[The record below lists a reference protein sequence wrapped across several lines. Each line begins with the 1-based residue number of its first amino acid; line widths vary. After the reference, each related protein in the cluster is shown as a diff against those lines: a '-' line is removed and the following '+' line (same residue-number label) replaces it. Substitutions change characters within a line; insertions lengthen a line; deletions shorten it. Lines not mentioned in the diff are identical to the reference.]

1 MPFHQREKAS
11 PPLYLQQQDLGKGR
25 SSPPLILAGCHG
37 YLISAFSFLSSPLGN
52 SLFWAERFY
61 FAIPCPVCL
70 LGFRV
75 TNLKRLDKKIRSC
88 HIERGLI
95 LTVASACEVCPL
107 KILIIE
113 DDVNIARLIELELGY
128 EGYQVS
134 VAHDGNQGLDL
145 FKKDQPDLVLL
156 DVMLPGLDGI
166 EVCKR
171 LRGMSKVPVIMLTA
185 KDGVQDRVSG
195 LDSGADDYL
204 TKPFATEELLARIRA
219 VMRRKPQ
226 EGILTYADLWM
237 DQLNRVVKRGE
248 RQLDLRAKE
257 FDLLRLFMQYPEQ
270 VLSREFIFDKV
281 WGYDFIGESNVIE
294 VYIRYLRSKLEDA
307 SSKRLIQTVR
317 GEGYVLREEEPS
329 R

>member
-1 MPFHQREKAS
+1 M
-11 PPLYLQQQDLGKGR
+11 
-25 SSPPLILAGCHG
+25 
-37 YLISAFSFLSSPLGN
+37 
-52 SLFWAERFY
+52 
-61 FAIPCPVCL
+61 
-70 LGFRV
+70 
-75 TNLKRLDKKIRSC
+75 
-88 HIERGLI
+88 
-95 LTVASACEVCPL
+95 

-128 EGYQVS
+128 EAIKSLLHTKEINGI
-134 VAHDGNQGLDL
+134 DL

-156 DVMLPGLDGI
+156 DVMLPGLDGV

-171 LRGMSKVPVIMLTA
+171 LRAMSKVPVIMLTA
-185 KDGVQDRVSG
+185 KDGVGDRVAG

-237 DQLNRVVKRGE
+237 DQLNRIVKRGE

-281 WGYDFIGESNVIE
+281 LG
-294 VYIRYLRSKLEDA
+294 L
-307 SSKRLIQTVR
+307 
-317 GEGYVLREEEPS
+317 
-329 R
+329 

>member
-1 MPFHQREKAS
+1 VIAVFVCNKSRLLNKSKEHAILNGVDIKVAIGVEV
-11 PPLYLQQQDLGKGR
+11 
-25 SSPPLILAGCHG
+25 SS
-37 YLISAFSFLSSPLGN
+37 
-52 SLFWAERFY
+52 
-61 FAIPCPVCL
+61 
-70 LGFRV
+70 
-75 TNLKRLDKKIRSC
+75 
-88 HIERGLI
+88 
-95 LTVASACEVCPL
+95 L

-128 EGYQVS
+128 EGYQVA
-134 VAHDGNQGLDL
+134 VAHEGNQGLDL

-156 DVMLPGLDGI
+156 DVMLPGLDGV

-171 LRGMSKVPVIMLTA
+171 LRTISKVPVIMLTA
-185 KDGVQDRVSG
+185 KDGVGDRVAG

-294 VYIRYLRSKLEDA
+294 VYIRYLRSKLEDGN
-307 SSKRLIQTVR
+307 SKRLIQTVR

>member
-1 MPFHQREKAS
+1 VAVGSEV
-11 PPLYLQQQDLGKGR
+11 
-25 SSPPLILAGCHG
+25 SS
-37 YLISAFSFLSSPLGN
+37 
-52 SLFWAERFY
+52 
-61 FAIPCPVCL
+61 
-70 LGFRV
+70 
-75 TNLKRLDKKIRSC
+75 
-88 HIERGLI
+88 
-95 LTVASACEVCPL
+95 L

-134 VAHDGNQGLDL
+134 VAHEGNQGIDL

-171 LRGMSKVPVIMLTA
+171 LRAMSKVPVIMLTA
-185 KDGVQDRVSG
+185 K
-195 LDSGADDYL
+195 DDYL

-226 EGILTYADLWM
+226 EGILTYSDLWM
-237 DQLNRVVKRGE
+237 DQLNRIVKRGE
-248 RQLDLRAKE
+248 KQLDLRAKE

-294 VYIRYLRSKLEDA
+294 VYIRYLRSKLEDGNT
-307 SSKRLIQTVR
+307 KRLIQTVR

>member
-1 MPFHQREKAS
+1 MPIGLVR
-11 PPLYLQQQDLGKGR
+11 
-25 SSPPLILAGCHG
+25 
-37 YLISAFSFLSSPLGN
+37 FLCNESKP
-52 SLFWAERFY
+52 
-61 FAIPCPVCL
+61 
-70 LGFRV
+70 
-75 TNLKRLDKKIRSC
+75 LDKLIGTC

-95 LTVASACEVCPL
+95 LKVAIGAEVSNL

-134 VAHDGNQGLDL
+134 VAHEGNHGLDL
-145 FKKDQPDLVLL
+145 FKKEQPDLVLL
-156 DVMLPGLDGI
+156 DVMLPGLDGV

-171 LRGMSKVPVIMLTA
+171 LRTISKVPVIMLTA
-185 KDGVQDRVSG
+185 KDGVGDRVSG

-294 VYIRYLRSKLEDA
+294 VYIRYLRSKLEDGN
-307 SSKRLIQTVR
+307 SKRLIQTVR

>member
-1 MPFHQREKAS
+1 M
-11 PPLYLQQQDLGKGR
+11 
-25 SSPPLILAGCHG
+25 
-37 YLISAFSFLSSPLGN
+37 
-52 SLFWAERFY
+52 
-61 FAIPCPVCL
+61 
-70 LGFRV
+70 
-75 TNLKRLDKKIRSC
+75 KRIQ
-88 HIERGLI
+88 RGLMQI
-95 LTVASACEVCPL
+95 VATGNDANSL

-134 VAHDGNQGLDL
+134 VAHEGNQGLDL

-156 DVMLPGLDGI
+156 DVMLPGLDGV

-171 LRGMSKVPVIMLTA
+171 LRQMSKVPVIMLTA
-185 KDGVQDRVSG
+185 KDGVQDRVVG

-248 RQLDLRAKE
+248 R
-257 FDLLRLFMQYPEQ
+257 
-270 VLSREFIFDKV
+270 
-281 WGYDFIGESNVIE
+281 
-294 VYIRYLRSKLEDA
+294 
-307 SSKRLIQTVR
+307 
-317 GEGYVLREEEPS
+317 
-329 R
+329 

>member
-1 MPFHQREKAS
+1 VEQIKTVE
-11 PPLYLQQQDLGKGR
+11 Q
-25 SSPPLILAGCHG
+25 I
-37 YLISAFSFLSSPLGN
+37 
-52 SLFWAERFY
+52 
-61 FAIPCPVCL
+61 
-70 LGFRV
+70 
-75 TNLKRLDKKIRSC
+75 KRTC
-88 HIERGLI
+88 HIERG
-95 LTVASACEVCPL
+95 THNKVAIGVEVSSL

-128 EGYQVS
+128 EGYQVA
-134 VAHDGNQGLDL
+134 VAHEGNQGLDL

-156 DVMLPGLDGI
+156 DVMLPGLDGV
-166 EVCKR
+166 EVCRR
-171 LRGMSKVPVIMLTA
+171 LRTISKVPVIMLTA
-185 KDGVQDRVSG
+185 KDGVGDRVSG

-294 VYIRYLRSKLEDA
+294 VYIRYLRSKLEDGN
-307 SSKRLIQTVR
+307 SKRLIQTVR

>member
-1 MPFHQREKAS
+1 
-11 PPLYLQQQDLGKGR
+11 
-25 SSPPLILAGCHG
+25 
-37 YLISAFSFLSSPLGN
+37 
-52 SLFWAERFY
+52 
-61 FAIPCPVCL
+61 
-70 LGFRV
+70 
-75 TNLKRLDKKIRSC
+75 
-88 HIERGLI
+88 
-95 LTVASACEVCPL
+95 
-107 KILIIE
+107 
-113 DDVNIARLIELELGY
+113 
-128 EGYQVS
+128 
-134 VAHDGNQGLDL
+134 
-145 FKKDQPDLVLL
+145 
-156 DVMLPGLDGI
+156 
-166 EVCKR
+166 
-171 LRGMSKVPVIMLTA
+171 MSKVPVIMLTA

>member
-1 MPFHQREKAS
+1 M
-11 PPLYLQQQDLGKGR
+11 
-25 SSPPLILAGCHG
+25 SS
-37 YLISAFSFLSSPLGN
+37 
-52 SLFWAERFY
+52 
-61 FAIPCPVCL
+61 
-70 LGFRV
+70 
-75 TNLKRLDKKIRSC
+75 
-88 HIERGLI
+88 
-95 LTVASACEVCPL
+95 L

-128 EGYQVS
+128 EGYQVA
-134 VAHDGNQGLDL
+134 VAHEGNQGLDL

-156 DVMLPGLDGI
+156 DVMLPGLDGV
-166 EVCKR
+166 EVCRR
-171 LRGMSKVPVIMLTA
+171 LRTMSKVPVIMLTA
-185 KDGVQDRVSG
+185 KVSG

-237 DQLNRVVKRGE
+237 DQLNRIVKRGE

-294 VYIRYLRSKLEDA
+294 VYIRYLRSKLEDGN
-307 SSKRLIQTVR
+307 SKRLIQTVR

>member
-1 MPFHQREKAS
+1 LNKLKEHAILNGVDIEVAI
-11 PPLYLQQQDLGKGR
+11 GVEV
-25 SSPPLILAGCHG
+25 SS
-37 YLISAFSFLSSPLGN
+37 
-52 SLFWAERFY
+52 
-61 FAIPCPVCL
+61 
-70 LGFRV
+70 
-75 TNLKRLDKKIRSC
+75 
-88 HIERGLI
+88 
-95 LTVASACEVCPL
+95 L

-128 EGYQVS
+128 EGYQVA
-134 VAHDGNQGLDL
+134 VAHEGNQGLDL

-156 DVMLPGLDGI
+156 DVMLPGLDGV

-171 LRGMSKVPVIMLTA
+171 LRTISKVPVIMLTA
-185 KDGVQDRVSG
+185 KDGVGDRVAG

-294 VYIRYLRSKLEDA
+294 VYIRYLRSKLEDGN
-307 SSKRLIQTVR
+307 SKRLIQTVR

>member
-1 MPFHQREKAS
+1 M
-11 PPLYLQQQDLGKGR
+11 
-25 SSPPLILAGCHG
+25 
-37 YLISAFSFLSSPLGN
+37 
-52 SLFWAERFY
+52 
-61 FAIPCPVCL
+61 
-70 LGFRV
+70 RV
-75 TNLKRLDKKIRSC
+75 L
-88 HIERGLI
+88 
-95 LTVASACEVCPL
+95 VV
-107 KILIIE
+107 E
-113 DDVNIARLIELELGY
+113 DDVRLAEAIGLGLTA
-128 EGYQVS
+128 EGFDVD
-134 VAHDGNQGLDL
+134 VAHDGKSGLWRAREHTYAAIVLDL
-145 FKKDQPDLVLL
+145 L
-156 DVMLPGLDGI
+156 LPGMNGFQ
-166 EVCKR
+166 VCAT
-171 LRGMSKVPVIMLTA
+171 LRAEDNWTPILVLTA

-237 DQLNRVVKRGE
+237 DQLNRIVKRGE

>member
-1 MPFHQREKAS
+1 V
-11 PPLYLQQQDLGKGR
+11 
-25 SSPPLILAGCHG
+25 SS
-37 YLISAFSFLSSPLGN
+37 
-52 SLFWAERFY
+52 
-61 FAIPCPVCL
+61 
-70 LGFRV
+70 
-75 TNLKRLDKKIRSC
+75 
-88 HIERGLI
+88 
-95 LTVASACEVCPL
+95 L

-128 EGYQVS
+128 EGYQVA
-134 VAHDGNQGLDL
+134 VAHEGNQGLDL

-156 DVMLPGLDGI
+156 DVMLPGLDGV
-166 EVCKR
+166 EVCRR
-171 LRGMSKVPVIMLTA
+171 LRTMSKVPVIMLTA
-185 KDGVQDRVSG
+185 KVSG

-237 DQLNRVVKRGE
+237 DQLNRIVKRGE

-294 VYIRYLRSKLEDA
+294 VYIRYLRSKLEDGN
-307 SSKRLIQTVR
+307 SKRLIQTVR

>member
-1 MPFHQREKAS
+1 
-11 PPLYLQQQDLGKGR
+11 
-25 SSPPLILAGCHG
+25 
-37 YLISAFSFLSSPLGN
+37 
-52 SLFWAERFY
+52 
-61 FAIPCPVCL
+61 
-70 LGFRV
+70 
-75 TNLKRLDKKIRSC
+75 
-88 HIERGLI
+88 
-95 LTVASACEVCPL
+95 
-107 KILIIE
+107 
-113 DDVNIARLIELELGY
+113 
-128 EGYQVS
+128 
-134 VAHDGNQGLDL
+134 
-145 FKKDQPDLVLL
+145 
-156 DVMLPGLDGI
+156 MLPGKDGI
-166 EVCKR
+166 EVCKQ

-204 TKPFATEELLARIRA
+204 TKPFATEELLARIRS

-307 SSKRLIQTVR
+307 ASKRLIQTVR

>member
-1 MPFHQREKAS
+1 V
-11 PPLYLQQQDLGKGR
+11 
-25 SSPPLILAGCHG
+25 
-37 YLISAFSFLSSPLGN
+37 ISDCGLCV
-52 SLFWAERFY
+52 EQ
-61 FAIPCPVCL
+61 IETVEQI
-70 LGFRV
+70 
-75 TNLKRLDKKIRSC
+75 KRTC
-88 HIERGLI
+88 HIERG
-95 LTVASACEVCPL
+95 THNKVAIGVEVSSL

-128 EGYQVS
+128 EGYQVA
-134 VAHDGNQGLDL
+134 VAHEGNQGLDL

-156 DVMLPGLDGI
+156 DVMLPGLDGV

-171 LRGMSKVPVIMLTA
+171 LRTISKVPVIMLTA
-185 KDGVQDRVSG
+185 KDGVGDRVSG

-294 VYIRYLRSKLEDA
+294 VYIRYLRSKLEDGNT
-307 SSKRLIQTVR
+307 KRLIQTVR

>member
-1 MPFHQREKAS
+1 M
-11 PPLYLQQQDLGKGR
+11 
-25 SSPPLILAGCHG
+25 
-37 YLISAFSFLSSPLGN
+37 
-52 SLFWAERFY
+52 
-61 FAIPCPVCL
+61 AI
-70 LGFRV
+70 G
-75 TNLKRLDKKIRSC
+75 S
-88 HIERGLI
+88 E
-95 LTVASACEVCPL
+95 VACL

-128 EGYQVS
+128 EGYQVF

-156 DVMLPGLDGI
+156 DVMLPGLDGV

-171 LRGMSKVPVIMLTA
+171 LRTISKVPVIMLTA
-185 KDGVQDRVSG
+185 KDGVGDRVSG

-219 VMRRKPQ
+219 VMRR
-226 EGILTYADLWM
+226 ILTYADLWM

-294 VYIRYLRSKLEDA
+294 VYIRYLRSKLEDGN
-307 SSKRLIQTVR
+307 SKRLIQTVR
-317 GEGYVLREEEPS
+317 GEGYVLREEEQQ

>member
-1 MPFHQREKAS
+1 LNKLKEHAILNGVDIKVAIGVEV
-11 PPLYLQQQDLGKGR
+11 
-25 SSPPLILAGCHG
+25 SS
-37 YLISAFSFLSSPLGN
+37 
-52 SLFWAERFY
+52 
-61 FAIPCPVCL
+61 
-70 LGFRV
+70 
-75 TNLKRLDKKIRSC
+75 
-88 HIERGLI
+88 
-95 LTVASACEVCPL
+95 L

-128 EGYQVS
+128 EGYQVA
-134 VAHDGNQGLDL
+134 VAHEGNQGLDL

-156 DVMLPGLDGI
+156 DVMLPGLDGV

-171 LRGMSKVPVIMLTA
+171 LRTISKVPVIMLTA
-185 KDGVQDRVSG
+185 KDGVGDRVAG

-294 VYIRYLRSKLEDA
+294 VYIRYLRSKLEDGN
-307 SSKRLIQTVR
+307 SKRLIQTVR

>member
-1 MPFHQREKAS
+1 M
-11 PPLYLQQQDLGKGR
+11 
-25 SSPPLILAGCHG
+25 
-37 YLISAFSFLSSPLGN
+37 
-52 SLFWAERFY
+52 
-61 FAIPCPVCL
+61 
-70 LGFRV
+70 
-75 TNLKRLDKKIRSC
+75 
-88 HIERGLI
+88 
-95 LTVASACEVCPL
+95 

-128 EGYQVS
+128 EGYQVH
-134 VAHDGNQGLDL
+134 VAHEGNHGLDL
-145 FKKDQPDLVLL
+145 FKKEQPDLVLL
-156 DVMLPGLDGI
+156 DVMLPGLDGV

-171 LRGMSKVPVIMLTA
+171 LRAMSKVPVIMLTA
-185 KDGVQDRVSG
+185 KDGVQDRVVG

-270 VLSREFIFDKV
+270 VLSREFIFD
-281 WGYDFIGESNVIE
+281 
-294 VYIRYLRSKLEDA
+294 
-307 SSKRLIQTVR
+307 
-317 GEGYVLREEEPS
+317 
-329 R
+329 

>member
-1 MPFHQREKAS
+1 
-11 PPLYLQQQDLGKGR
+11 
-25 SSPPLILAGCHG
+25 
-37 YLISAFSFLSSPLGN
+37 
-52 SLFWAERFY
+52 
-61 FAIPCPVCL
+61 
-70 LGFRV
+70 
-75 TNLKRLDKKIRSC
+75 
-88 HIERGLI
+88 
-95 LTVASACEVCPL
+95 VASASEVSPL
-107 KILIIE
+107 KILIVE

-134 VAHDGNQGLDL
+134 VAHDGNQGIDL

-307 SSKRLIQTVR
+307 NSKRLIQTVR
-317 GEGYVLREEEPS
+317 GEGYVLREEDAS

>member
-1 MPFHQREKAS
+1 V
-11 PPLYLQQQDLGKGR
+11 
-25 SSPPLILAGCHG
+25 
-37 YLISAFSFLSSPLGN
+37 
-52 SLFWAERFY
+52 
-61 FAIPCPVCL
+61 AI
-70 LGFRV
+70 G
-75 TNLKRLDKKIRSC
+75 S
-88 HIERGLI
+88 E
-95 LTVASACEVCPL
+95 VACL

-128 EGYQVS
+128 EGYQVF

-156 DVMLPGLDGI
+156 DVMLPGLDGV

-171 LRGMSKVPVIMLTA
+171 LRTISKVPVIMLTA
-185 KDGVQDRVSG
+185 KDGVGDRVSG

-219 VMRRKPQ
+219 VMRR
-226 EGILTYADLWM
+226 ILTYADLWM

-294 VYIRYLRSKLEDA
+294 VYIRYLRSKLEDGN
-307 SSKRLIQTVR
+307 SKRLIQTVR
-317 GEGYVLREEEPS
+317 GEGYVLREEEQQ

>member
-1 MPFHQREKAS
+1 MNFSYHIKVAYRRGIR
-11 PPLYLQQQDLGKGR
+11 DIV
-25 SSPPLILAGCHG
+25 SSGNEG
-37 YLISAFSFLSSPLGN
+37 SA
-52 SLFWAERFY
+52 
-61 FAIPCPVCL
+61 
-70 LGFRV
+70 
-75 TNLKRLDKKIRSC
+75 
-88 HIERGLI
+88 
-95 LTVASACEVCPL
+95 L

-134 VAHDGNQGLDL
+134 VAHEGNQGLDL
-145 FKKDQPDLVLL
+145 FKRDQPDLVLL
-156 DVMLPGLDGI
+156 DVMLPGLDGV
-166 EVCKR
+166 EVCRR
-171 LRGMSKVPVIMLTA
+171 LRAMSKVPVIMLTA
-185 KDGVQDRVSG
+185 KDGVQDRVVG

-226 EGILTYADLWM
+226 EGILTYSDLWM

-307 SSKRLIQTVR
+307 SQKRLIQTVR
-317 GEGYVLREEEPS
+317 GEGYVLKEEDGS